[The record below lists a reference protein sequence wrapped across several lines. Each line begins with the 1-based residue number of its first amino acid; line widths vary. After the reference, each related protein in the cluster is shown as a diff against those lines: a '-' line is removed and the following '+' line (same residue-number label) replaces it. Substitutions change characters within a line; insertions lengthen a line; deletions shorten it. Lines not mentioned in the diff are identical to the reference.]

1 MVYNKVSFEGVVK
14 YNFSDAETNSAMRF
28 ESNTLYFRGVSIPIR
43 KTLWNS
49 FISEFSYRHFTNETY
64 HTIKFLITPDG
75 GYMVKSYSGNRAD
88 NFIGKFMSIGMEDR
102 WSSPLYSES
111 EFRMPKDDD
120 EW

>member
-1 MVYNKVSFEGVVK
+1 MIYNKVSFEGVVQF
-14 YNFSDAETNSAMRF
+14 NFSNVETNSAIRF
-28 ESNTLYFRGVSIPIR
+28 ESNTLYFRGVTIPIR

-49 FISEFSYRHFTNETY
+49 FLGEFGYRHSINKTY

-75 GYMVKSYSGNRAD
+75 GFMVKSYSGNKAD

-102 WSSPLYSES
+102 WSSPRYGES
-111 EFRMPKDDD
+111 EFRMPKDD

>member
-14 YNFSDAETNSAMRF
+14 YNFSDVETNSAIRF

-43 KTLWNS
+43 KSLWNS
-49 FISEFSYRHFTNETY
+49 FIGEFGYRHSINKTY

-75 GYMVKSYSGNRAD
+75 VYMVKSYSGNKVD

-102 WSSPLYSES
+102 WSSPQYGES
-111 EFRMPKDDD
+111 EFRMPKED

>member
-14 YNFSDAETNSAMRF
+14 YNFCDVETNSAIRF

-43 KTLWNS
+43 KSLWNS
-49 FISEFSYRHFTNETY
+49 FIGEFGYRHSINKTY

-75 GYMVKSYSGNRAD
+75 GYMVKSYSGNKAD

-102 WSSPLYSES
+102 WSSPQYGES
-111 EFRMPKDDD
+111 EFRMPKED